1 MLKTQSAVTTFA
13 ERDRATI
20 IHPYLPHGFNERVVM
35 VEGSG
40 CRLQD
45 ADGKRYLDATGG
57 LWLAQVGHGR
67 REIAEAASRQMQ
79 KLEYFTSFW
88 EFTNEPAIEL
98 AERLV
103 ALSPERQTHVYF
115 TSGGSEGI
123 EIALRMARYYHHQRG
138 DGGRT
143 WILARNMAYHGVGY
157 GSGSVSG
164 FPLYHDGFGPMVPH

>member
-1 MLKTQSAVTTFA
+1 
-13 ERDRATI
+13 RATI
-20 IHPYLPHGFNERVVM
+20 IHPYLAHGFNERVVM

-79 KLEYFTSFW
+79 KLEYFVSFW

-115 TSGGSEGI
+115 TSGGSEGNRNRSPHGSLLSPSARRQRTNLDLGAEHGI
-123 EIALRMARYYHHQRG
+123 PRCRLRLRICFG
-138 DGGRT
+138 
-143 WILARNMAYHGVGY
+143 L
-157 GSGSVSG
+157 
-164 FPLYHDGFGPMVPH
+164 PLYHEGFG